1 MENSVSQDY
10 EVKSTSFT
18 AFPLM
23 SKRYKVQKGSGY
35 FSILHLSLTLNMLYP
50 RWREGLAV
58 AFPRIFMLLPVAVE
72 LFSSAQALLG
82 HVEGFGLQRH
92 SGFIVLQVKQKL
104 LFFAI
109 VFFSGILKMF
119 RSLWMI
125 N

>member
-1 MENSVSQDY
+1 
-10 EVKSTSFT
+10 
-18 AFPLM
+18 
-23 SKRYKVQKGSGY
+23 
-35 FSILHLSLTLNMLYP
+35 MLYP
-50 RWREGLAV
+50 RWRGGLAV